1 MEETPATKQV
11 SRTDR
16 ARRALAALGRFR
28 SGRGD
33 VARDHDRH
41 LADAYA
47 RRGDADDAAKTDRS
61 DTTP

>member
-1 MEETPATKQV
+1 MEKIPATKQV
-11 SRTDR
+11 SRRDR

-41 LADAYA
+41 LAEAYA
-47 RRGDADDAAKTDRS
+47 QKGATGDE
-61 DTTP
+61 DTTERPDMTP